1 MSGLTPDSPRPVD
14 IRLHQ
19 KSKLLEITFDN
30 NTTCKLSC
38 EFLRVYSP
46 SAEVRGHG
54 AGQETLQVDKEDVSI
69 DSIEPVGN
77 YAVRLVFSDGHNT
90 GLYSWDYLY
99 DIASNYDALWLEYL
113 GKLDMAGIKRKN
125 TARGDRKS
133 VV

>member
-54 AGQETLQVDKEDVSI
+54 AGQETLQIDKEDVSI

-77 YAVRLVFSDGHNT
+77 YAIRLVFSDGHNT

-125 TARGDRKS
+125 TARGVED
-133 VV
+133 V